1 MVDFKIQSSHTDHTL
16 TKAPKLKM
24 TAKKLRTSMYRVI
37 FVTVLTNKSQAHGL
51 TITDLYAE
59 NIVFD
64 TDTHD
69 SCIFDQLIANVCP
82 VFVRCVVIRTEN
94 FEQPKND
101 SIASESPETSRLHYT
116 AILGFVL
123 FFQQCFA

>member
-1 MVDFKIQSSHTDHTL
+1 
-16 TKAPKLKM
+16 
-24 TAKKLRTSMYRVI
+24 MYRVI
-37 FVTVLTNKSQAHGL
+37 FVTVLTNRSQAHGL

-64 TDTHD
+64 TDTDDTHD
-69 SCIFDQLIANVCP
+69 SCIFDRECLP
-82 VFVRCVVIRTEN
+82 SRYVRCVVIRTEN

-116 AILGFVL
+116 AILVFVL
-123 FFQQCFA
+123 FCFVFSAKFCTKSEEYFPDRLILL

>member
-1 MVDFKIQSSHTDHTL
+1 
-16 TKAPKLKM
+16 M

-64 TDTHD
+64 TDTDDTHD

-116 AILGFVL
+116 AILVFV
-123 FFQQCFA
+123 FFCFSAKFCMKSEEYFPDRLILL